1 MNEAKID
8 EKEEIGKTQFTKDVE
23 EFIPSP
29 HVSTDIYEIEATSG
43 DLSLLSKYHYRIS
56 SYSRNPSW

>member
-8 EKEEIGKTQFTKDVE
+8 EKEDIGKTKFTKEVE
-23 EFIPSP
+23 EFIVPS

-43 DLSLLSKYHYRIS
+43 RVTLLI
-56 SYSRNPSW
+56 